1 MVEGVAMIWMPVQDI
16 GRAKGFYRDILGL
29 PIKYED
35 GPWAVVDA
43 NGLTIGMNGRE
54 PEGVAVEGGPVLVFQ
69 PGGGLEETVGALKER
84 GVEFPAG
91 ISEHPWGRIAT
102 FKDSE
107 GNNAQLYEP
116 PPG

>member
-1 MVEGVAMIWMPVQDI
+1 M
-16 GRAKGFYRDILGL
+16 
-29 PIKYED
+29 
-35 GPWAVVDA
+35 VDA

-54 PEGVAVEGGPVLVFQ
+54 PEGVAVGGGPVLVFQ
-69 PGGGLEETVGALKER
+69 PGGGLEETVGALKDR